1 MQAELFDAALE
12 WKTAA
17 TAPSADLE
25 LAHNLPETAAEEGGA
40 EEGASEEFWG
50 LLSAK
55 VRRLSEGRNGW
66 GWGGGQAGR
75 RSAPDALRPPHV
87 AP

>member
-66 GWGGGQAGR
+66 GCGGGLAGR

>member
-25 LAHNLPETAAEEGGA
+25 LAHNLPETAAEM
-40 EEGASEEFWG
+40 
-50 LLSAK
+50 
-55 VRRLSEGRNGW
+55 VRRKSDATLAVIPDCGH
-66 GWGGGQAGR
+66 
-75 RSAPDALRPPHV
+75 APALMDHAQIALVRDWL
-87 AP
+87 ART